1 MSIEQRNTEFLK
13 ALTEDFWNTWNIDAF
28 DKYFDA
34 DFVMHDADGDKSRD
48 EFHQLC
54 QAYFSAFP
62 DIQIVAEGW
71 VAEGD
76 KVTKIWTA
84 HSTHLGDF
92 MGIPASGNRM
102 EVKGIEVYRLAN
114 GKVVEIWASMDVLGM
129 MQQMGAI
136 PSGHG
141 LDRCWF
147 ERQGFFVRQR
157 PRRS

>member
-1 MSIEQRNTEFLK
+1 MSIQQRNTEFLK
-13 ALTEDFWNTWNIDAF
+13 ALTADFWNTHNIGAF

-48 EFHQLC
+48 EFQQLC

-102 EVKGIEVYRLAN
+102 EVKGIEVYRVAN
-114 GKVVEIWASMDVLGM
+114 GKVAEIWASMDVLGM

-136 PSGHG
+136 PMAAA
-141 LDRCWF
+141 
-147 ERQGFFVRQR
+147 
-157 PRRS
+157 